1 MTKTIPFL
9 AAMLLVLAPLS
20 ANAIFGDKPSEDEQ
34 RQELQDARQAALNKL
49 FAEKPAAK
57 AEIQSAKGYA
67 VFSNIGINVLVVSTG
82 RGGGILRDN
91 RTGKDTYMKMFSAG
105 GGWGMGVKDF
115 SAVFIFETAS
125 ALDTF
130 MTEGWDFSAQAD
142 ANLESES
149 EGAGMES
156 AMTAMPGTKIY
167 QLTDAGVALQA
178 TLQGTKFWVDEDL
191 N

>member
-20 ANAIFGDKPSEDEQ
+20 ANAIFGDKPSADER
-34 RQELQDARQAALNKL
+34 RQELQDARQAALKKL

-57 AEIQSAKGYA
+57 AEIESAKGYA

-115 SAVFIFETAS
+115 SAVFIFETTS
-125 ALDTF
+125 ALETF
-130 MTEGWDFSAQAD
+130 VTEGWDFSAQAD

-178 TLQGTKFWVDEDL
+178 TLQGTKFWADEDL

>member
-1 MTKTIPFL
+1 MNKTIPFL

-20 ANAIFGDKPSEDEQ
+20 ANAIFGDKPSADEQ
-34 RQELQDARQAALNKL
+34 RQELQDARQAALKKL
-49 FAEKPAAK
+49 FAEKPAAR
-57 AEIQSAKGYA
+57 AEIESAKGYA

-82 RGGGILRDN
+82 SGGGILRDN
-91 RTGKDTYMKMFSAG
+91 RTGEDTYMKMFSAG
-105 GGWGMGVKDF
+105 GGWGMGVKNF

-125 ALDTF
+125 ALETF

-149 EGAGMES
+149 EGAGMET

-178 TLQGTKFWVDEDL
+178 TLQGTKFWVDENL